1 MPDDQISAASLA
13 GLTILL
19 AGGNQKHAEIS
30 DELRRLDARL
40 ITLPVIEEESHS
52 AAFDEAIAN
61 LYGYD
66 WIIFKSVPAAEHF
79 LRRLGQLGHETSDL
93 DALRVCA
100 LGKATLAEL
109 ERACVHVDL
118 CTDFASKEIIKAFE
132 AYLGGRDF
140 LRGLNFLVP
149 KAMTAQDSFSAAL
162 ADAGARVDPVAAY
175 DGGNGRDEL
184 ARLGALLAGGGIDAL
199 IFSDVREV
207 HSFIDLYD
215 AQDLPRLLAGT
226 AVFCLGESVAAA
238 AAESGLNVALI
249 PSARPVSALLRALFS
264 HSSG

>member
-1 MPDDQISAASLA
+1 MSGDTETALINPASRTSSCASSFDILSPSAINPS
-13 GLTILL
+13 I
-19 AGGNQKHAEIS
+19 
-30 DELRRLDARL
+30 
-40 ITLPVIEEESHS
+40 PSH
-52 AAFDEAIAN
+52 F
-61 LYGYD
+61 
-66 WIIFKSVPAAEHF
+66 
-79 LRRLGQLGHETSDL
+79 
-93 DALRVCA
+93 
-100 LGKATLAEL
+100 
-109 ERACVHVDL
+109 
-118 CTDFASKEIIKAFE
+118 
-132 AYLGGRDF
+132 
-140 LRGLNFLVP
+140 
-149 KAMTAQDSFSAAL
+149 
-162 ADAGARVDPVAAY
+162 GARVDPVAAY

-226 AVFCLGESVAAA
+226 AVFCLGERVAAA